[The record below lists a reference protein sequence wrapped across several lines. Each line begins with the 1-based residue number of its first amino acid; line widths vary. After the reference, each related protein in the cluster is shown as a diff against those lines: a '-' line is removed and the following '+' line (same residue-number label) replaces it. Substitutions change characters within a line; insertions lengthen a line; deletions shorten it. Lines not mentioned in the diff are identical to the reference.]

1 MRVHFTNLF
10 GQSSR
15 SVALIA
21 QNDTMKIA
29 RELGANEL
37 GFISMIV
44 AKSLMESLILALMG
58 LWQDWALEISFSSS
72 PHHGMVVSGIADYS
86 VNSRL
91 LMLRPLCLSM
101 TSHLLCLIVTTIS
114 CLLILTCISLWCRR
128 GAFWK
133 DAWSTDWGRA
143 NSWEGY
149 HQNLGLTSQSW
160 PTPT

>member
-44 AKSLMESLILALMG
+44 VKSQMESLIPALMG
-58 LWQDWALEISFSSS
+58 L
-72 PHHGMVVSGIADYS
+72 
-86 VNSRL
+86 
-91 LMLRPLCLSM
+91 
-101 TSHLLCLIVTTIS
+101 
-114 CLLILTCISLWCRR
+114 
-128 GAFWK
+128 
-133 DAWSTDWGRA
+133 
-143 NSWEGY
+143 
-149 HQNLGLTSQSW
+149 
-160 PTPT
+160 